1 MFERNAI
8 FWLREWRNKPT
19 RKPLVIRGA
28 RQVGK
33 TSLVNAFAEDFD
45 CYIKFNL
52 DIKEDLAIFEGVQS
66 IQDLYNTLLFVRGKR
81 RDEGKTLLFIDEIQ
95 NSPNAIKMLRNSN
108 R

>member
-1 MFERNAI
+1 M
-8 FWLREWRNKPT
+8 
-19 RKPLVIRGA
+19 
-28 RQVGK
+28 GK